1 MKIEQSFLLGVP
13 VERAWRYVRDAQFV
27 AACIPGCER
36 VEALDD
42 NHYLSTVA
50 VAIGPFNM
58 RFALEIQI
66 LSERQNEE
74 LRFRARGEEGGRAST
89 LSSESVLR
97 LERSAEAGTQVRL
110 ESEVQVSG
118 RLGRF
123 GLGVMRK
130 KTQDLARQF
139 AEAMSE
145 RISTELRA

>member
-1 MKIEQSFLLGVP
+1 MRIEQSFMLGVP

-36 VEALDD
+36 VEALDG
-42 NHYLSTVA
+42 NNYLSTVA
-50 VAIGPFNM
+50 VAIGPFHM

-66 LSERQNEE
+66 LSERQNVE

-89 LSSESVLR
+89 LNSESVLR
-97 LERSAEAGTQVRL
+97 LEPAEEACTQVRL
-110 ESEVQVSG
+110 ESEVQVNG

-130 KTQDLARQF
+130 KTQDLAKQF
-139 AEAMSE
+139 AELMSQ
-145 RISTELRA
+145 RISAELQT